1 MRPRSLQQRIA
12 VYLTFFSIL
21 VAFPLILVGAFI
33 NERAEQEFWKQML
46 SAELADIDLNIPRGE
61 VTRHGVLNSYVWRTG
76 VANSPKV
83 VPPEIASLTAG
94 LHDNIQY
101 DGREWAVLV
110 REQRGVRAAAS
121 IDITELEFEEAELST
136 WAIAATLLAIVLL
149 LVALNWLARRAVDP
163 VTALS
168 AQLATRSPTTTTP
181 VVTEFKERE
190 ITAVVDALNGFVSRI
205 HDHVQREK
213 VFVETMSH
221 ELRTPLAVILG
232 AVEVLEL
239 PGASEARS
247 RAALTRIRDTAKG
260 LTELTQ
266 VLLFLSNRKEP
277 AVNNSPVSLEEVLKR
292 SLALF
297 EQGLAS
303 KGMRIELTVASPV
316 VVNAEPSLCAIVVN
330 NLIRN
335 CCDHGVG
342 SVDIRLTAEGLS
354 ISNRIESGSGHDAP
368 PSWRGNI
375 GLGLELIDRTC
386 LQLGWQ
392 LRTDGDGDVFS
403 VEVTFGRTRL

>member
-12 VYLTFFSIL
+12 IYLTFFSLL
-21 VAFPLILVGAFI
+21 VAFPLILVGVFI
-33 NERAEQEFWKQML
+33 NERAEQEFWEQML
-46 SAELADIDLNIPRGE
+46 SAELADVDLSAPRGE
-61 VTRHGVLNSYVWRTG
+61 VTRHGVLNSYVWRTDL
-76 VANSPKV
+76 ANSPKV
-83 VPPEIASLTAG
+83 VPPEIAPLAAG

-110 REQRGVRAAAS
+110 REQPGVRAAAS
-121 IDITELEFEEAELST
+121 IDITELESEEAELST
-136 WAIAATLLAIVLL
+136 WAIVVTVLAIVLL

-168 AQLATRSPTTTTP
+168 AQLATRLPTTTTP

-205 HDHVQREK
+205 HEHVQREK
-213 VFVETMSH
+213 LFVETMSH

-239 PGASEARS
+239 PGASAARS
-247 RAALTRIRDTAKG
+247 HAALTRIRDTAKG

-266 VLLFLSNRKEP
+266 VLLFLSNRKP
-277 AVNNSPVSLEEVLKR
+277 SAVNNAPVSLEEVLKR

-297 EQGLAS
+297 EQELAS

-330 NLIRN
+330 NLIQN

-342 SVDIRLTAEGLS
+342 SVDIRLSVEGLS
-354 ISNRIESGSGHDAP
+354 FSNRIESAPGNEPP

-375 GLGLELIDRTC
+375 GLGLDLIDRTC
-386 LQLGWQ
+386 TQLGWQ
-392 LRTDGDGDVFS
+392 LLTLSEGDVFS
-403 VEVTFGRTRL
+403 AEVTFGLTRL